1 MTEEP
6 IRAYVGTYPIAR
18 DVTISAED
26 LQRAD
31 AEIEA
36 ERARRR
42 LAAEAAAAQAA
53 AEKAAA
59 HKTWRGKLRAMFGRR
74 SK

>member
-26 LQRAD
+26 LQRAND
-31 AEIEA
+31 EIDR
-36 ERARRR
+36 ERERRR
-42 LAAEAAAAQAA
+42 RVAEAAQQAAAEAAAR
-53 AEKAAA
+53 KSWW
-59 HKTWRGKLRAMFGRR
+59 KRLFRR
-74 SK
+74 RT